1 MARRSVSVTLKAGM
15 ISEEAVSG
23 SVRYMEN
30 FVPMSFGAVPSGPVA
45 EWTINRTEGWQDFGT
60 STAYGTKIGSKCL
73 PLGWNMGGTW
83 HPKFGFVG
91 VTDIYRTTAAQAM
104 SAVTSIGSAFYEPCI
119 VNGIPSTDQYY
130 PGMHLPQRGFARVFG
145 GDRPMRPD
153 RSVTATADFVKM
165 TGFPIWTNTED
176 EAIHISRD
184 GVTRYAGAIENSSQG
199 LTVSTSTLLP
209 TGVENIVTWCRPAL
223 EGDAAYTT
231 GTYTSY
237 LRVYGGSAFT
247 EGIEGKYISLALGR
261 YYKEWLSGPSFSSA
275 DFQQART
282 FRVKRVVGDE
292 FISVP
297 TATGNTTY
305 NYQLV
310 EIDGKIQLGA
320 TNVYLNCVISPLA
333 RLETNQMSAST
344 LNQFWGNVDVYQ
356 NFTPVQTQVL
366 NYLPRGDAGC
376 YHQGR
381 LFLANDNTICW
392 SGTIDEVA
400 DSRATGVAYGSTV
413 ASGSATTG
421 LSTSVNF
428 GIEFSGLQM
437 WGVNSF
443 INVFPGIGG
452 PICGLVSMGDQ
463 LVILKHNAIFR
474 LVGGVS
480 YNGLSNN
487 LDLQIVSDSIGPE
500 SKFAWAKTSSGIVFS
515 CNDAAWL
522 YNGSEL
528 TDITT
533 ESIRTVYREHLGMG
547 RRAFNSPYGVRVTSD
562 GSRVFFSKNRK
573 PLPREDATSGK
584 YYTKLTESEQKG
596 NSEFNKHLVL
606 DMNTSAWSF
615 MSNNKTNV
623 PTSVIRCSAPY
634 YVRNAP
640 GNDLQKYDEFDV
652 GQPEG
657 VLWLNSWKPIGSS
670 ADLEVN
676 GGFVSN
682 WSTRIS
688 LVDIKDVFHELGIK
702 PAYGAGVG
710 TYWDRYYHAPES
722 GHIVLHPLSGYGN
735 MDSVRPRSL
744 MLKRTLAAVATGG
757 GVANRYAASGSVQE
771 YTSTAAKVF
780 VHNAD
785 SGFMPENVYSSTSN
799 YPKWWDVYQDA
810 EAPFTTAAYSDGI
823 RSASMDDPGWQVRSR
838 WDIAGT
844 TSTGFNASTTD
855 KILLNNIDSAMTSPI
870 IHYRDAFWSNVG
882 PTLSYESQMVHA
894 FNIEIDEVENGADR

>member
-15 ISEEAVSG
+15 ISEEAVAG

-30 FVPMSFGAVPSGPVA
+30 FVPMSFGAVPAGPVA
-45 EWTINRTEGWQDFGT
+45 EWQINRAGEWDSIST
-60 STAYGTKIGSKCL
+60 SAYYGSKIGSECV
-73 PLGWNMGGTW
+73 PLGWSMGGTW
-83 HPKFGFVG
+83 HPKLGFIAVAD
-91 VTDIYRTTAAQAM
+91 VKRSS
-104 SAVTSIGSAFYEPCI
+104 SAVSYNDVKSISTIHEPSI
-119 VNGIPSTDQYY
+119 VMGFPNKSQVF

-153 RSVTATADFVKM
+153 RSITATADFVKM
-165 TGFPIWTNTED
+165 TGDQVWANTED
-176 EAIHISRD
+176 EALHISVD
-184 GVTRYAGAIENSSQG
+184 GVSRFAGGVENGAQG

-209 TGVENIVTWCRPAL
+209 TGVENIVTWCKPAL

-247 EGIEGKYISLALGR
+247 SGIQGKYISLALGR

-413 ASGSATTG
+413 ASGTATTA

-428 GIEFSGLQM
+428 GIEFSALQM

-443 INVFPGIGG
+443 INVFPSVGG
-452 PICGLVSMGDQ
+452 TICGLVSMGDQ

-487 LDLQIVSDSIGPE
+487 LDLQIISDSIGPE
-500 SKFAWAKTSSGIVFS
+500 TKFAWAKTASGIVFS

-533 ESIRTVYREHLGMG
+533 ESIKSIYREHLGLA
-547 RRAFNSPYGVRVTSD
+547 RRQSGDNEEPPNRITYGVRVKSD
-562 GSRVFFSKNRK
+562 GSRVFFSKNRNPI
-573 PLPREDATSGK
+573 PLSGGTSQ
-584 YYTKLTESEQKG
+584 YLSESEQQG

-615 MSNNKTNV
+615 ISNNKMNV
-623 PTSVIRCSAPY
+623 PAAVIRCTEPY
-634 YVRNAP
+634 SNRVLNAMVP
-640 GNDLQKYDEFDV
+640 TDTYARGAAQ
-652 GQPEG
+652 GTI
-657 VLWLNSWKPIGSS
+657 WLNSWKPLGSS
-670 ADLEVN
+670 ASM
-676 GGFVSN
+676 SN
-682 WSTRIS
+682 WATKFS
-688 LVDIKDVFHELGIK
+688 LTDIVYTFHELGIN
-702 PAYGAGVG
+702 PNYVHLTG
-710 TYWDRYYHAPES
+710 TNFTKYYYAPDS
-722 GHIVLHPLSGYGN
+722 GHIVTHPLGGYGN
-735 MDSVRPRSL
+735 MDFSRPRS
-744 MLKRTLAAVATGG
+744 MMIKRTLAAVSTGG
-757 GVANRYAASGSVQE
+757 SVANKYSSATAVPD
-771 YTSTAAKVF
+771 YTSTGAKVF
-780 VHNAD
+780 IHNAD
-785 SGFMPENVYSSTSN
+785 AGFMPENVYSSTSN

-823 RSASMDDPGWQVRSR
+823 RSASMDDPGWQVRSF

-882 PTLSYESQMVHA
+882 PTLSYEAQMVHA